1 MAAPRHDAA
10 AEARAQGTGLRVIA
24 ILAVLTL
31 VEYFVAVSIGKGPM
45 LVTLLAVAAVAKTW
59 LILQYFMHL
68 PKLWNPDGGH

>member
-1 MAAPRHDAA
+1 MAATGHNAA
-10 AEARAQGTGLRVIA
+10 AEAKAQGTGLKVIA

-31 VEYFVAVSIGKGPM
+31 VEYAIAVTIGKGPM
-45 LVTLLAVAAVAKTW
+45 LVTLLTVAALAKTW

>member
-1 MAAPRHDAA
+1 MASSRQHAA
-10 AEARAQGTGLRVIA
+10 NEAKAQGTGLRIIA

-31 VEYFVAVSIGKGPM
+31 VEYFIAIGIPKGAM
-45 LVTLLAVAAVAKTW
+45 LVTLLSVAAVAKTW

>member
-10 AEARAQGTGLRVIA
+10 AEARAQGTGLKVIA

-31 VEYFVAVSIGKGPM
+31 VEYFIAVSIGKGPM
-45 LVTLLAVAAVAKTW
+45 LVTLLTVAAVAKTW

>member
-1 MAAPRHDAA
+1 MASSSQ

-31 VEYFVAVSIGKGPM
+31 AEYFVAVSIGKGPM
-45 LVTLLAVAAVAKTW
+45 LVTLLSVAAVAKTW

-68 PKLWNPDGGH
+68 PKLWHPDGGH